1 MKSVQEYIS
10 EGLLQRTR
18 TVVDVIPEEIIA
30 KFRASN
36 LSSEQM
42 RILVSGILKR
52 QGLSPNHRIWLAK
65 ADITD
70 SADVT
75 YLYHHVSDH
84 FNIWAPMSN
93 TSKKQGQFREVG
105 PDEKGELLKEL
116 WNFLYQECSWKR
128 DIDAHLI
135 KFYYTHFRIFT
146 LPDDR
151 KKMAKGKHGIWT
163 YLDLEN
169 GDWTKSSYA
178 LIYCDDDSEL
188 SQTIL
193 DIIRNK

>member
-18 TVVDVIPEEIIA
+18 TVADIIPEGIIA

-42 RILVSGILKR
+42 RILVSDILKR
-52 QGLSPNHRIWLAK
+52 QGLSPNHRFLLVK

-84 FNIWAPMSN
+84 FNIWVPMSDS
-93 TSKKQGQFREVG
+93 SKKQEQFREVG

-116 WNFLYQECSWKR
+116 QNFLWQECSWKR

-151 KKMAKGKHGIWT
+151 KKMENMVYGHIWIWRKET
-163 YLDLEN
+163 GL
-169 GDWTKSSYA
+169 KA
-178 LIYCDDDSEL
+178 HMH
-188 SQTIL
+188 
-193 DIIRNK
+193 